1 MSHNNENPTPDDV
14 SFNAFLEAAEISEAE
29 ERSIADFLKMLEIK
43 GGAISAELGLK
54 DSHDMREIG
63 LITIIEIR
71 ATILELQL
79 KDETISLDEATYKK
93 RQLIAD
99 FIVIEELER
108 DDSLLGLIERLVPGD
123 RIDLDGEEMQPH
135 YAEAMAELARRAD
148 RRIKS
153 TAVMDKA
160 FLAADLDPEAIDVE
174 TSTARLTIAQMIVMS
189 QLSNNRI
196 NALANRQEL
205 MFDIAKK
212 HELDSQTTQKIIRYI
227 DTEFP
232 I

>member
-189 QLSNNRI
+189 KLSNNRI